1 MYPSRLASARSIAV
15 SVYLVNMMLMVC
27 AQRAAAHPEFNP
39 ITTNRYLKIDLL
51 SSGELRLAYTVM
63 YGDAPAAVARKEADS
78 DANGRIDDSESARLG
93 ERLQSQ
99 VQAGLSLTIDGKPWA
114 PTFEKPV
121 IGLMGQEVA
130 PSPFSVD
137 LVARVPCP
145 GAGPHEVRLDDRL
158 ELGALGETEI
168 RIEESPSTRLL
179 SSFRGV
185 RAEGSA
191 GAGREPKFVFRG
203 PRRTS
208 LEDRSITFRFEG
220 GAAAVGLMP
229 IPLWRRYALAVGGLT
244 VLVAVVVLGLRYRR
258 MKG

>member
-15 SVYLVNMMLMVC
+15 SVYLVNMMLVVC

-78 DANGRIDDSESARLG
+78 DANGRIDDSESAKLG

-99 VQAGLSLTIDGKPWA
+99 VQANLSLTIDGKPWA
-114 PTFEKPV
+114 PAFEKPA

-130 PSPFSVD
+130 PSPFSID

-145 GAGPHEVRLDDRL
+145 GPGPHEVRLDDRL
-158 ELGALGETEI
+158 ELGSLGETEI
-168 RIEESPSTRLL
+168 RIEEAPSTRLL
-179 SSFRGV
+179 TSFRGA
-185 RAEGSA
+185 RPEGS
-191 GAGREPKFVFRG
+191 GGQGREPKFVFRG

-220 GAAAVGLMP
+220 SGAAIGL
-229 IPLWRRYALAVGGLT
+229 IPTPRWHRFILAAGGLVVLVT
-244 VLVAVVVLGLRYRR
+244 VLALGFRYRR